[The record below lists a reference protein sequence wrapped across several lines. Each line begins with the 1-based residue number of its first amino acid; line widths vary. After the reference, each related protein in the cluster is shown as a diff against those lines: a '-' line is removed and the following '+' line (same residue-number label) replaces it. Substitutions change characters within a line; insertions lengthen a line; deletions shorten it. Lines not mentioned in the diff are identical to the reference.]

1 VEEQDREHG
10 ALARCA
16 QVETAITVESLEWAK
31 DPKLHVATVLRF
43 AGRLYR
49 ALGPCQSR
57 APILF
62 AKTAEGGHDGRS
74 IMSISKRPVIFV
86 ALAVVV
92 AALTAGAPIA
102 GADPWFND
110 RSSVVR
116 PDDRAGARGPG
127 ALASADAAQ
136 RATRP
141 DDRAGARG
149 PGAVASAGA
158 TQPATRPDD
167 RAGARGPGAVSP
179 GTSTIVVRSVNTF
192 DWGDAAIGVVSGM
205 GFALLLAGLA
215 VLTVV
220 TRTKTRM
227 STR

>member
-1 VEEQDREHG
+1 
-10 ALARCA
+10 
-16 QVETAITVESLEWAK
+16 
-31 DPKLHVATVLRF
+31 
-43 AGRLYR
+43 
-49 ALGPCQSR
+49 
-57 APILF
+57 
-62 AKTAEGGHDGRS
+62 
-74 IMSISKRPVIFV
+74 MSISKRSLIFV
-86 ALAVVV
+86 ALGVVV

-127 ALASADAAQ
+127 APAYTDAAQ

-158 TQPATRPDD
+158 TPPATRPDD
-167 RAGARGPGAVSP
+167 RAGARGPGALSP

-215 VLTVV
+215 VLTVA
-220 TRTKTRM
+220 TRTRTRL
-227 STR
+227 SR

>member
-1 VEEQDREHG
+1 
-10 ALARCA
+10 
-16 QVETAITVESLEWAK
+16 
-31 DPKLHVATVLRF
+31 
-43 AGRLYR
+43 
-49 ALGPCQSR
+49 
-57 APILF
+57 
-62 AKTAEGGHDGRS
+62 
-74 IMSISKRPVIFV
+74 MSISKRPVILV
-86 ALAVVV
+86 ALGVVA

-149 PGAVASAGA
+149 PGAVASA
-158 TQPATRPDD
+158 TPPATRPDD
-167 RAGARGPGAVSP
+167 RAGARGPGALSQA
-179 GTSTIVVRSVNTF
+179 TSTIVVRPANTF
-192 DWGDAAIGVVSGM
+192 DWGDAAIGGVSGM
-205 GFALLLAGLA
+205 GFALLLAGVA

-220 TRTKTRM
+220 TRTKTRL